1 MVIVFLKKSLIM
13 FNGIILNTGKVK
25 NIIRKRNSIHVEIK
39 TNINL
44 KKKDLGSSICCD
56 GVCLTIEKISKG
68 KIFFYISNETLRRSN
83 FKNLK
88 LNQIVNL
95 EKSLSFGKSISGHF
109 IQGHVDT
116 VAKIKKIIL
125 IDKAWMMQFEIL
137 DKRLN
142 KFLIEKGSISINGV
156 SLTISRVFQN
166 SFEITV
172 IPHTLKL
179 TNLKYLKVK
188 NLANVELDIFS
199 KYIYKYSN

>member
-1 MVIVFLKKSLIM
+1 M

-25 NIIRKRNSIHVEIK
+25 NIIKKRNSIYIGIQ
-39 TNINL
+39 TNINF

-56 GVCLTIEKISKG
+56 GVCLTIEKIFKN
-68 KIFFYISNETLRRSN
+68 KIFFYISNETLKRSN
-83 FKNLK
+83 FRTLK
-88 LNQIVNL
+88 LNQMINI

-116 VAKIKKIIL
+116 VAKIKKIKF
-125 IDKAWMMQFEIL
+125 IDKAWMINFEIL

-142 KFLIEKGSISINGV
+142 KFLMEKASISINGV
-156 SLTISRVFQN
+156 SLTISKVYQN

-179 TNLKYLKVK
+179 TNLKNFKV
-188 NLANVELDIFS
+188 NSTANVELDIFS